1 MLGEKARDQELTDC
15 SQLPPKPPKPSRQT
29 LYGNVIPCAILI
41 SHTFNPAEKAH
52 DLNGQS
58 ESTAAGRGRDGTSML
73 EKLESIENHYEELTL
88 KLGDPVFLADQQTY
102 MKLMKEHADLTE
114 IVVKFREYRTFMQQR
129 ADAVAMY
136 DDKPDDE
143 MRDMIREELK
153 VADEGISRTERELKL
168 LLMPKDPNDERNVM
182 IEIRGGAGGEEAA
195 LFAATLFRMYT
206 RYAERRRWKTE
217 IVDSNPTELGGFKE
231 IVFEIEGKGAYSRF
245 KFESGVH
252 RVQRIPT
259 TESGGRIHT
268 STVTVAVLPEVDDV
282 PEVEVNPADLQVD
295 TYRSSGAGGQHVNK
309 TSSAIRITH
318 LPSGIIVACQEERS
332 QHKNRD
338 KAMRVLKA
346 KLYELALSRQVS
358 EVTENRRSQVG
369 TGDRSERIRTYNFPQ
384 RRVSDHRIGLTLYRI
399 EEIVDGDLDEIV
411 DALITTDQ
419 SERLSGGT
427 DED

>member
-1 MLGEKARDQELTDC
+1 MLD
-15 SQLPPKPPKPSRQT
+15 
-29 LYGNVIPCAILI
+29 
-41 SHTFNPAEKAH
+41 
-52 DLNGQS
+52 
-58 ESTAAGRGRDGTSML
+58 
-73 EKLESIENHYEELTL
+73 KLASIENHYEELTM
-88 KLGDPVFLADQQTY
+88 KLGDPAFLADQQIYT
-102 MKLMKEHADLTE
+102 KLMKEHAELTE
-114 IVVKFREYRTFMQQR
+114 VVQKFREYRAFVRAR

-136 DDKPDDE
+136 DEKPDDD

-153 VADEGISRTERELKL
+153 VSEEGIQRTERELKL

-252 RVQRIPT
+252 RVQRIPS

-346 KLYELALSRQVS
+346 KLYELALSKQVS

-384 RRVSDHRIGLTLYRI
+384 RRVSDHRIGLTIYRI

-419 SERLSGGT
+419 SERLSGGA